1 MFNRLEKFISDNCEN
16 MFNFKTFEIWRP
28 SESDDESL
36 GSFYLGYS
44 NTGRSIT
51 GNLKMAGAEFSMMV
65 DGAFGK
71 TYILKTDDVYSD
83 IQEGDRLK
91 IGEEYYEVQGFTRNV
106 DTPSRKMSITL
117 IKVISA

>member
-71 TYILKTDDVYSD
+71 TYIMKTDDFDAD
-83 IQEGDRLK
+83 IAEGDRLK
-91 IGEEYYEVQGFTRNV
+91 IGNEAYEVQGFTRNN
-106 DTPSRKMSITL
+106 DTPSRKMIITL
-117 IKVISA
+117 IKVIS